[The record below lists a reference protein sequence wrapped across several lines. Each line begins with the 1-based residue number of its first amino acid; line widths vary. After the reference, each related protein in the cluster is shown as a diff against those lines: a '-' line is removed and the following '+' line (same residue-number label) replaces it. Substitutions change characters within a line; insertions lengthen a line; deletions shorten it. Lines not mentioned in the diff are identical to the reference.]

1 MTPEQKLLVQST
13 FGKVLHISDTAA
25 DLFYTRLF
33 ELDPSLKVLFKGDL
47 KEQGEKLMTMLG
59 VIVNGLNRVS
69 DLLPVVAD
77 LGRRHAKY
85 GVKEKDYDT
94 VGVAL
99 LWTLEK
105 GLGDGFTPQT
115 KEAWAMVYGM
125 VASTMKQAAAELQVA
140 HKA

>member
-25 DLFYTRLF
+25 DLFYARLF
-33 ELDPSLKVLFKGDL
+33 ELDPSLKVLFKGDI
-47 KEQGEKLMTMLG
+47 KQQGEKLMTMLG
-59 VIVNGLNRVS
+59 TVVNGLNRVS
-69 DLLPVVAD
+69 DLLPLVAD
-77 LGRRHAKY
+77 LGRRHARY

-105 GLGDGFTPQT
+105 GLGDSFTPPT
-115 KEAWAMVYGM
+115 REAWATVYG
-125 VASTMKQAAAELQVA
+125 VLASTMKQAASEAQLA